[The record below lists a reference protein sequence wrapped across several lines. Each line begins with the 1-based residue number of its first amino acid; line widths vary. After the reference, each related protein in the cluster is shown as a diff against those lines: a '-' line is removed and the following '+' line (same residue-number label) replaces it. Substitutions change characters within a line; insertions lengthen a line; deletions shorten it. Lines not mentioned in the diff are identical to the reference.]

1 MVTFK
6 NCKLNFKED
15 IMEDNKNI
23 LKKLVCLAA
32 ILLVMLIPVSDISAQ
47 TERDWMTNDELLQK
61 LDEIEANSSGKVQV
75 DAAGHSKLGN
85 PIMSARVGTGDQVIL
100 INGSIHGNE
109 KSGAEAVVEILD
121 YLGTSDSSFAQSVRD
136 AVTIVTIPRLNVD
149 GLEIPQR
156 QNLYSWDEVVS
167 DYPLLEGAEPAWY
180 YNQNNAGFDINR
192 DFHADLDYEAA
203 AEDLP
208 GSTLD
213 FGFFLTKESQLLR
226 DLYVDLQNE
235 FGVVEAFVDLHHM
248 GTPKLNITGEEVTI
262 AIDPPSL
269 GPDDSTKY
277 DDYPLDRDKS
287 KRYALAAARGV
298 KEFSDKEET
307 GVSQYVAFQER
318 DFPGQGRNAFA
329 LNGTA
334 TVLFEMPGQ
343 QPQFGYDQDL
353 VDRVENGLWG
363 IISRMAD
370 GSIDDLNGD
379 DFATEIPRYWTD
391 NTTDM
396 RDVMERFT
404 REGQF
409 ANASEA
415 RLLNNQ
421 LAALQKYEKQEN
433 AEKMV
438 KHLNGFKVLLDLQQE
453 NGSIENEAYKRLNED
468 ADLLLDR
475 WELKLTG
482 DSSQIS
488 RLHWINESHLL
499 D

>member
-1 MVTFK
+1 
-6 NCKLNFKED
+6 
-15 IMEDNKNI
+15 MEVIRNKNI
-23 LKKLVCLAA
+23 WKKFVYLAA

-47 TERDWMTNDELLQK
+47 TERDWMTNDEFLQK

-75 DAAGHSKLGN
+75 DVVGHSRLGN
-85 PIMSARVGTGDQVIL
+85 AIMSARVGTGDQVIL

-109 KSGAEAVVEILD
+109 KSGAEAIVEILD

-136 AVTIVTIPRLNVD
+136 EVTIVTIPRLNVD

-156 QNLYSWDEVVS
+156 QNIFPWDEVVS
-167 DYPLLEGAEPAWY
+167 DYPHLEGAEPAWY
-180 YNQNNAGFDINR
+180 YNQGNAGFDINR
-192 DFHADLDYEAA
+192 DFHADLDYEVV

-208 GSTLD
+208 GNTLD
-213 FGFFLTKESQLLR
+213 FGFFITKESQILR

-248 GTPKLNITGEEVTI
+248 GTPKLNKTGEEVTI
-262 AIDPPSL
+262 AIDPPPL

-277 DDYPLDRDKS
+277 DNYPLDRDKS

-298 KEFSDKEET
+298 KELSDKEET
-307 GVSQYVAFQER
+307 GVAQYIAFQER
-318 DFPGQGRNAFA
+318 DFPGQARTAFA

-363 IISRMAD
+363 MISRMAD

-379 DFATEIPRYWTD
+379 DFVTEIPRYWTD
-391 NTTDM
+391 NITDM
-396 RDVMERFT
+396 RDVMGRFT
-404 REGQF
+404 EEGQF
-409 ANASEA
+409 ENASDA
-415 RLLNNQ
+415 RLLNNH
-421 LAALQKYEKQEN
+421 LAALENYEKQEN
-433 AEKMV
+433 EEKMV
-438 KHLNGFKVLLDLQQE
+438 KHLNGFKSLLDHQQE
-453 NGSIENEAYKRLNED
+453 KGLIESEAYRRLYGD

-475 WELKLTG
+475 WERKLTG
-482 DSSQIS
+482 DSRDIYLIGENQLI
-488 RLHWINESHLL
+488 